1 MPVKLTELTLIFRRE
16 RIRFPGG
23 DCCILECDEPQA
35 VGETQ
40 QREFADSCGG
50 LNGLLAGSAGMIVK
64 ADCPEGEL
72 VGGLSYRFYGHWV
85 EHDRHGRQFVAKTF
99 IRVQPHGKAGVIRY
113 LTTTCAGHGVG
124 HATAQKLWDKF
135 QGDAVRILR
144 ESPEVAAAAVGMQH
158 FTDAKATAASEVLKD
173 ESALESTHIDLIDL
187 LGGKGFP
194 RDTAKKAVAEWGN
207 RAAILIR
214 KNPYLL
220 MRFRGCGFLRTDQ
233 LYLDQGGRPAALK
246 RQALAAWY
254 AVARDTEGHTWH
266 RPEVVEGGIRGRV
279 AGADVKP
286 VAAMLLAKRAK
297 MLSVMRNG
305 DGIPWLAESRKAENE
320 RTIAEHVRAM
330 LEAPAQWPEVDG
342 LDISEHQ
349 ATELAKA
356 LRAAVGLFGGS
367 PGTGKAQPTDAKILA
382 PTGWVLMGEVS
393 VGSKVI
399 GSDGKPTKVL
409 AIHPQGMQPVYKVS
423 LSDGTSTECTS
434 DHLWHTTTRK
444 ERQTKKQGA
453 LRDTATI
460 LATLNRGDG
469 SLSNHQLPIVCPV
482 EFEQGEYSLHPYL
495 IGLLLGDGCFRGGY
509 PKFTNPEPFLVEVVK
524 SLLPNGVELR
534 TTSNPIDY
542 SITGNGGTNVVTDC
556 LRSLGL
562 MDKLSTEKHI
572 PCVYLFGSSVNRLA
586 VLQGLLDTDASTDG
600 HNIEFSTSSP
610 QLADDVVFL
619 VESLGG
625 TSTVRSRIPTYHH
638 NGKKRKGSRSWRILV
653 MLPPSIQPF
662 RLPRKLERYIPR
674 TKYPPRRY
682 ITSVER
688 VGEKVCQC
696 ISIENPDGLY
706 LTDHCIVT
714 HNTYTAARLIGRIID
729 LCGPESIAVCAP
741 TGKAAVRISE
751 ALESYGVNKS
761 ATTIHRLLGVA
772 SRTAGEGWGFAHD
785 ESNPLHHKYVVID
798 EGSMID
804 TDLFASLLRA
814 LPTGTHLLI
823 VGDVN
828 QLPPVGHG
836 APLRDMIA
844 AGVPFGDLRE
854 IRRNAGAIVQACADI
869 RDGKRWQT
877 VTEIDPN
884 AGENLKLIP
893 AASGV
898 AAAEKIVATIRT
910 IKDAKLYD
918 PIWGVQ
924 VIVAVNKKSELSRR
938 DLNKR
943 LQSEFNPTGERAGS
957 NPFRIGDK
965 IVCLKNSLVPIV
977 EDCPPDCNRD
987 AEDSKVFVANGEQAR
1002 VVSVAEKLTVAS
1014 LDSPKRLVKI
1024 PRGTENGDGDK
1035 ENENDQDKDD
1045 TMPATN
1051 TGCQWDLAYAI
1062 SCHKAQGS
1070 EWPCVIVAL
1079 DEYPGA
1085 RRVCSREWLYTAI
1098 SRAKHVCLMVGKRS
1112 IADGMCMTRAI
1123 TRRKTFLKELVL
1135 GSVK

>member
-23 DCCILECDEPQA
+23 DCCILECDEPPA
-35 VGETQ
+35 DGETQ

-50 LNGLLAGSAGMIVK
+50 LNGLLAQPSGVIVK

-158 FTDAKATAASEVLKD
+158 FTDAKAAAASEVLKE
-173 ESALESTHIDLIDL
+173 ESAIESTHIDLIDL

-305 DGIPWLAESRKAENE
+305 DGIPWLAESRKADNE

-330 LEAPAQWPEVDG
+330 LEAPVQWPEVDG
-342 LDISEHQ
+342 LDISEYQ
-349 ATELAKA
+349 GIELAKS
-356 LRAAVGLFGGS
+356 LRASIGLFGGS
-367 PGTGKAQPTDAKILA
+367 PGTGK
-382 PTGWVLMGEVS
+382 
-393 VGSKVI
+393 
-399 GSDGKPTKVL
+399 
-409 AIHPQGMQPVYKVS
+409 
-423 LSDGTSTECTS
+423 
-434 DHLWHTTTRK
+434 
-444 ERQTKKQGA
+444 
-453 LRDTATI
+453 
-460 LATLNRGDG
+460 
-469 SLSNHQLPIVCPV
+469 
-482 EFEQGEYSLHPYL
+482 
-495 IGLLLGDGCFRGGY
+495 
-509 PKFTNPEPFLVEVVK
+509 
-524 SLLPNGVELR
+524 
-534 TTSNPIDY
+534 
-542 SITGNGGTNVVTDC
+542 
-556 LRSLGL
+556 
-562 MDKLSTEKHI
+562 
-572 PCVYLFGSSVNRLA
+572 
-586 VLQGLLDTDASTDG
+586 
-600 HNIEFSTSSP
+600 
-610 QLADDVVFL
+610 
-619 VESLGG
+619 
-625 TSTVRSRIPTYHH
+625 TYA
-638 NGKKRKGSRSWRILV
+638 
-653 MLPPSIQPF
+653 
-662 RLPRKLERYIPR
+662 
-674 TKYPPRRY
+674 
-682 ITSVER
+682 
-688 VGEKVCQC
+688 
-696 ISIENPDGLY
+696 
-706 LTDHCIVT
+706 
-714 HNTYTAARLIGRIID
+714 AARQIGRIID

-785 ESNPLHHKYVVID
+785 ETNPLHHKYVVID

-804 TDLFASLLRA
+804 TDLFANLLRA
-814 LPTGTHLLI
+814 LPTGAHLLI

-854 IRRNAGAIVQACADI
+854 IRRNAGTIVQACADI

-877 VTEIDPN
+877 VTEIDPD
-884 AGENLKLIP
+884 AGDNLKLIP
-893 AASGV
+893 AVNGA

-943 LQSEFNPTGERAGS
+943 LQAELNPAGERAGS
-957 NPFRIGDK
+957 NPFRVGDK
-965 IVCLKNSLVPIV
+965 IVCLKNSLVPTV

-1002 VVSVAEKLTVAS
+1002 VASVAEKLTVVS

-1035 ENENDQDKDD
+1035 ENENGQDQDD
-1045 TMPATN
+1045 TTPTTN

-1123 TRRKTFLKELVL
+1123 TKRKTFLKELVL